1 MKSRRAKARVKISLC
16 RGITL
21 FVAHDVRRLQERYSF
36 DIIPITYY
44 IFSFLFLGAFYEP
57 LRFQLFMHSK
67 FGFLSYEISHVIRQ
81 RFNKEAENIGFTHA
95 QWRALVHLSE
105 NENCRQIDLAEI
117 LEIKP
122 ITLARQIDLLEES
135 GLVRRN
141 KDVEDRRAY
150 RLELTPKAQ
159 SIMQELWDIADAVEA
174 EVLKSLTQQE
184 REQMT
189 ALLERIKTS
198 LGEAI

>member
-1 MKSRRAKARVKISLC
+1 
-16 RGITL
+16 
-21 FVAHDVRRLQERYSF
+21 
-36 DIIPITYY
+36 
-44 IFSFLFLGAFYEP
+44 
-57 LRFQLFMHSK
+57 MHSK

-81 RFNKEAENIGFTHA
+81 RFNKKAENIGFTHA

-117 LEIKP
+117 LEVKP

-141 KDVEDRRAY
+141 KDHEDRRAY

-159 SIMQELWDIADAVEA
+159 PIMQELWKVADAVEA
-174 EVLKSLTQQE
+174 QVLSPLSRQE
-184 REQMT
+184 QELMT
-189 ALLERIKTS
+189 TLLERIKTRLS
-198 LGEAI
+198 ASRTDSGDTSTSY